1 MRTLRIAMLAL
12 SLAALAAG
20 CSKKKDAAAPAEP
33 AATEPAP
40 AEGDMPADGE
50 APAEGADPC
59 AGGEA
64 NPCG

>member
-33 AATEPAP
+33 AATEPAE
-40 AEGDMPADGE
+40 EGAPADGE